1 MSSPARTVTL
11 DELVFTMSW
20 EDPALDRAAFGLS
33 PGADVAIVTSGGCNA
48 LTLLLDDPRAVLAFD
63 YNPTQGFVL
72 ELKAAAFRRLDYDGL
87 LELLGVRNSRRRAAL
102 VDAALTVV
110 SPEARAYWAVQPW
123 LVRDGLLNG
132 GRYERFLG
140 HFRRLL
146 RLIQGRRGTEAL
158 FEPRDARSRER
169 FYDEEWD
176 RLPWR
181 LLFRLFFNKRILAR
195 RGLSASYFRFDD
207 GSRSFAE
214 SFYRRAS
221 HAFRDLSV
229 HDNYFLAQYVLGRY
243 RAGFLPEHL
252 RPESFE
258 VIRSRVD
265 RLEIVSADVRTV
277 FDQRAAAFDAIC
289 LSNVFELMPAD
300 ETAAVLRRVATALRP
315 GGRLTL
321 RNLMIPRAVE
331 PDFFAVLCPD
341 AARARE
347 LHAQDRS
354 IVYGSLQVYTRQPD
368 RAASGPGGSAHAIVR
383 AQPSALR

>member
-1 MSSPARTVTL
+1 M
-11 DELVFTMSW
+11 
-20 EDPALDRAAFGLS
+20 
-33 PGADVAIVTSGGCNA
+33 
-48 LTLLLDDPRAVLAFD
+48 
-63 YNPTQGFVL
+63 
-72 ELKAAAFRRLDYDGL
+72 
-87 LELLGVRNSRRRAAL
+87 
-102 VDAALTVV
+102 
-110 SPEARAYWAVQPW
+110 
-123 LVRDGLLNG
+123 RDGLLNG

-158 FEPRDARSRER
+158 FEPRDARGRER

-221 HAFRDLSV
+221 HALRDVSV

-243 RAGFLPEHL
+243 REGFLPEHL

-258 VIRSRVD
+258 SIRSRVD

-289 LSNVFELMPAD
+289 LSNVFELMPSD

-341 AARARE
+341 AVRASE

-354 IVYGSLQVYTRQPD
+354 IVYGSLQVYTRQSA
-368 RAASGPGGSAHAIVR
+368 RAASGPGGSAHASVW